1 MGQSYNIKTLLTNF
15 YLLITFSEIGNA
27 YAVLSNPEKRKQYDL
42 TGNEEQACNHQN
54 NGRFNFH
61 RGCEADITPEDL
73 FNIFFGGGFPSGI
86 LILIIKYNI
95 L

>member
-1 MGQSYNIKTLLTNF
+1 MLLLAF
-15 YLLITFSEIGNA
+15 LEIGNA

-86 LILIIKYNI
+86 PSSFCFLS
-95 L
+95 

>member
-1 MGQSYNIKTLLTNF
+1 MLLLAF
-15 YLLITFSEIGNA
+15 LEIGNA

-86 LILIIKYNI
+86 PSSFFSSARLPKDLQRSH
-95 L
+95 LGFVLF